1 MKSLKGISYMK
12 KNLLTLFVLSALL
25 LIPNAGKATVLLNE
39 HFNQATETLATN
51 DNNGTIGA
59 DWTNIT
65 GSGNIYMNDAD
76 LTYSGYK
83 SSSNDTKSIE
93 YKATYGKKVAKSFTS
108 KNSGSLYAAA
118 IVKIN
123 SCGATS
129 GNARDYLWSFCN
141 VTSSNV
147 GTAGYHYGRLC
158 IQKTDSKFKFGI
170 SKQSEL
176 SPYLA
181 YTEELEYNTP
191 YLVVL
196 EYKFVSGDNNDIV
209 YLYVNPTKGDK
220 PEATLECHQVALNPN
235 NNNADVGSGTKADPS
250 SLVSFVLSNTS
261 SSNKWNCLIDE
272 LKVVTDWADLWEPD
286 DTPTPTPSV
295 AAPEPEE
302 SDVTTSSAT
311 ISWDAVED
319 ADSYVLQWKVNGGS
333 YSDDIDIDKDVHSY
347 SMSDLYSNM
356 KYYVRVKTIIGE
368 DESGWAEI
376 NFTTESYPATLDYKD
391 ITFNNWSTI
400 DALPTSGTYY
410 LANNVYRESSTTL
423 TGNLNL
429 CLNGKTATLLSN
441 IIIPSGYTLTIY
453 DNEGSGSISGY
464 YESAPLSPA
473 GLITIESGGALV
485 IGEGAIQNLDVDP
498 EDGYSAYA
506 IYNQGTLHMSGN
518 PVITAATADIYLF
531 TSKYITLDGELT
543 NTSKYKVNAAGQV
556 ITSGWSTHMSG
567 EKPSDY
573 FTSAKSGYR
582 GICVVSNEVKF
593 VKLLALDEE
602 EDNADISDGTYA
614 GTICVSMTRS
624 LTSSQYN
631 TFCLPFALTD
641 AQLQE
646 YFGAGYDLEEFVSS
660 SLEGDV
666 LSLEFSK
673 VTSLEAG
680 KPYLLKPSLDV
691 VNPSFEGVTIT
702 ATSPADQTSDEYI
715 SFHATY
721 SPTELEGG
729 NRNILFLGSGNELF
743 WPASDGQ
750 IKAFRAYFEV
760 KGDAPKAAKRARIVK
775 KEDAATGIQNTEHGT
790 QTQKVLRNGKIL
802 ILRDG
807 KTYNV
812 LGMECK

>member
-1 MKSLKGISYMK
+1 MR
-12 KNLLTLFVLSALL
+12 KNLFTLFCCLLTTVGTFAYSVGDIAKSYALPIYFKSTTQYGSITQQIHLASELTSQGGKAGQNISSITFYYSAKDGASVSALSRPIQVWIL
-25 LIPNAGKATVLLNE
+25 SIPSSTTEYVVDAVAWQSGAGYDGYS
-39 HFNQATETLATN
+39 HFLCDGNNKPGTLVYTGNLSTE
-51 DNNGTIGA
+51 
-59 DWTNIT
+59 
-65 GSGNIYMNDAD
+65 
-76 LTYSGYK
+76 
-83 SSSNDTKSIE
+83 E
-93 YKATYGKKVAKSFTS
+93 
-108 KNSGSLYAAA
+108 
-118 IVKIN
+118 
-123 SCGATS
+123 
-129 GNARDYLWSFCN
+129 
-141 VTSSNV
+141 VTSSPAKSVKLTFNENDFRWD
-147 GTAGYHYGRLC
+147 GTSNIAITIC
-158 IQKTDSKFKFGI
+158 D
-170 SKQSEL
+170 QS
-176 SPYLA
+176 
-181 YTEELEYNTP
+181 
-191 YLVVL
+191 
-196 EYKFVSGDNNDIV
+196 
-209 YLYVNPTKGDK
+209 
-220 PEATLECHQVALNPN
+220 
-235 NNNADVGSGTKADPS
+235 
-250 SLVSFVLSNTS
+250 
-261 SSNKWNCLIDE
+261 
-272 LKVVTDWADLWEPD
+272 
-286 DTPTPTPSV
+286 
-295 AAPEPEE
+295 
-302 SDVTTSSAT
+302 TTAHT
-311 ISWDAVED
+311 ID
-319 ADSYVLQWKVNGGS
+319 ADSYANLRFSIQYTGVETPRFLCKQWKTGDTDTRSAWLSNLLIDYGDFYPHDTGNRSVQKQKENRSWVNKIDFAFEDAPAPTVPSIPEDLAASNVGSTSASLSWSAVEGATSYDLYHSTSAEGIYTEFASPTTNSYDWSELTASTTYYVKVAAVNGAGS
-333 YSDDIDIDKDVHSY
+333 SALSEPIS
-347 SMSDLYSNM
+347 
-356 KYYVRVKTIIGE
+356 
-368 DESGWAEI
+368 
-376 NFTTESYPATLDYKD
+376 FTTLAPHIHDG
-391 ITFNNWSTI
+391 ITFEPWSNPA
-400 DALPTSGTYY
+400 ALPTSGTYY
-410 LANNVYRESSTTL
+410 LANDVYEESATTL

-498 EDGYSAYA
+498 EEGYSAYA

-531 TSKYITLDGELT
+531 SSKYITLDGELT

-582 GICVVSNEVKF
+582 GICVVNNEVKF

-721 SPTELEGG
+721 APTDLEGG

-760 KGDAPKAAKRARIVK
+760 KGDAQKAAKRARIVK

-790 QTQKVLRNGKIL
+790 QTQKVLRNGEIFIL
-802 ILRDG
+802 CDG